1 MSAASHRISRLEPYL
16 DRAEPAP
23 TLLKMLVGVQLAGF
37 REDAG
42 LSQDQAARALGFSAA
57 KLSRIESGKGR
68 RPPSETDVRALLE
81 HYDTDP
87 YEASVLLKLLQR
99 AGEPGWW
106 QRYDKR
112 LMPEW
117 FDRLVGLQ
125 EAAATIRTF
134 EIQYVP
140 GLLQTEA
147 YTDAVVRRGL
157 PNAPASEV
165 GRRVELRKRR
175 AQLLDRKDA
184 PQLWAIIDES
194 VLLRVLGSR
203 EVMRE
208 QLAHRRDGEAAPCD
222 AADRAAGRDERVGAR
237 DPRHL
242 PAFRWHQP
250 AGRGLPGAHQERQ
263 LPGGPGRD
271 RRVRRALVRAT
282 GPAGVSADAP
292 VRRTRSTR
300 RSADAAPPR
309 CPGARW
315 RPPRAPAPG
324 CPCRRRVPRRPWAPA
339 PGPSGPASP
348 GP

>member
-16 DRAEPAP
+16 DRPEPAP

-42 LSQDQAARALGFSAA
+42 LSQDQAARSVGFSGA

-68 RPPSETDVRALLE
+68 RPPTDTDVRALLE
-81 HYDTDP
+81 LYGTDD

-140 GLLQTEA
+140 GLLQTA
-147 YTDAVVRRGL
+147 DYTRAVVERGL

-165 GRRVELRKRR
+165 QRRVELRMRR
-175 AQLLDRKDA
+175 AQLLFREDA
-184 PQLWAIIDES
+184 PQLWAVIDES
-194 VLLRVLGSR
+194 VLLRVLGDR
-203 EVMRE
+203 TVMRE
-208 QLAHRRDGEAAPCD
+208 QLDHLAEMAARPNVTLQIVPLNVTNASAPAIPVTYLRFGGLDLPDVVYLEHIRSANFLEDLDETEEYRIVLDRLADEALT
-222 AADRAAGRDERVGAR
+222 
-237 DPRHL
+237 PRESVEML
-242 PAFRWHQP
+242 
-250 AGRGLPGAHQERQ
+250 
-263 LPGGPGRD
+263 
-271 RRVRRALVRAT
+271 
-282 GPAGVSADAP
+282 
-292 VRRTRSTR
+292 RRTIEERYALS
-300 RSADAAPPR
+300 
-309 CPGARW
+309 
-315 RPPRAPAPG
+315 
-324 CPCRRRVPRRPWAPA
+324 
-339 PGPSGPASP
+339 
-348 GP
+348 

>member
-16 DRAEPAP
+16 DRPEPAP

-42 LSQDQAARALGFSAA
+42 LAQDQAARAVGFSAA

-68 RPPSETDVRALLE
+68 RPPTENDVRALLE
-81 HYDTDP
+81 LYGTDA

-140 GLLQTEA
+140 GLLQTPA
-147 YTDAVVRRGL
+147 YTKAVVERGL
-157 PNAPASEV
+157 PNAPAGEV
-165 GRRVELRKRR
+165 ERRVELRRRR
-175 AQLLDRKDA
+175 ARLLSRTDA

-194 VLLRVLGSR
+194 VLLRVLGSTD
-203 EVMRE
+203 VMRE
-208 QLAHRRDGEAAPCD
+208 QLAHLVEMAERSNVTLQIVPLSVTNASAPAIPITYLRFGGLD
-222 AADRAAGRDERVGAR
+222 LPDVVYLEHIKSANFLEDRDETEEYRIALDRLADEALKPR
-237 DPRHL
+237 DSL
-242 PAFRWHQP
+242 E
-250 AGRGLPGAHQERQ
+250 LLRQ
-263 LPGGPGRD
+263 TMEQRYP
-271 RRVRRALVRAT
+271 
-282 GPAGVSADAP
+282 
-292 VRRTRSTR
+292 
-300 RSADAAPPR
+300 
-309 CPGARW
+309 
-315 RPPRAPAPG
+315 
-324 CPCRRRVPRRPWAPA
+324 
-339 PGPSGPASP
+339 
-348 GP
+348 

>member
-1 MSAASHRISRLEPYL
+1 MSAEPHRISRLEPYL

-42 LSQDQAARALGFSAA
+42 LSQDQAARDLGFSGA

-68 RPPSETDVRALLE
+68 RPPTENDVRALLKR
-81 HYDTDP
+81 YGTDG
-87 YEASVLLKLLQR
+87 YEASVLIKLLQR

-140 GLLQTEA
+140 GLLQTAA
-147 YTDAVVRRGL
+147 YTQAVVERGL
-157 PNAPASEV
+157 PNAPGGEV
-165 GRRVELRKRR
+165 RRRVELRMRR
-175 AQLLDRKDA
+175 AELLRRDNA

-203 EVMRE
+203 EIMHE
-208 QLAHRRDGEAAPCD
+208 QLTHLAAVAKQPQVTLQIVPLD
-222 AADRAAGRDERVGAR
+222 VTNASAPAIPVTYLRFGGVDLPDVVYLEHIKSANFLEDRDETEEYRVALDRLADEALTPRESLELLHETMAR
-237 DPRHL
+237 RY
-242 PAFRWHQP
+242 PA
-250 AGRGLPGAHQERQ
+250 
-263 LPGGPGRD
+263 
-271 RRVRRALVRAT
+271 T
-282 GPAGVSADAP
+282 
-292 VRRTRSTR
+292 
-300 RSADAAPPR
+300 
-309 CPGARW
+309 
-315 RPPRAPAPG
+315 
-324 CPCRRRVPRRPWAPA
+324 
-339 PGPSGPASP
+339 
-348 GP
+348 

>member
-16 DRAEPAP
+16 DRPEPAP

-42 LSQDQAARALGFSAA
+42 LAQDQAARAVGFSAA
-57 KLSRIESGKGR
+57 KLSRIESGKAR
-68 RPPSETDVRALLE
+68 RPPTESDVRALLE
-81 HYDTDP
+81 LYGTDA

-140 GLLQTEA
+140 GLLQTPA
-147 YTDAVVRRGL
+147 YTRAVVERGL
-157 PNAPASEV
+157 PNAPSGEV
-165 GRRVELRKRR
+165 ERRVELRTHR
-175 AQLLDRKDA
+175 ARLLSRTDA

-194 VLLRVLGSR
+194 VLLRVLGST

-208 QLAHRRDGEAAPCD
+208 QLAHLVDMAERPHVTLQIVPLSVTNASAPAIPITFLRFGGLD
-222 AADRAAGRDERVGAR
+222 LPDVVYLEHIKSANFLEDRDETEEYRIALDRLADEALKPR
-237 DPRHL
+237 DSL
-242 PAFRWHQP
+242 E
-250 AGRGLPGAHQERQ
+250 LLRQ
-263 LPGGPGRD
+263 TMEQRYP
-271 RRVRRALVRAT
+271 
-282 GPAGVSADAP
+282 
-292 VRRTRSTR
+292 
-300 RSADAAPPR
+300 
-309 CPGARW
+309 
-315 RPPRAPAPG
+315 
-324 CPCRRRVPRRPWAPA
+324 
-339 PGPSGPASP
+339 
-348 GP
+348 

>member
-16 DRAEPAP
+16 DRPEPAP

-37 REDAG
+37 REDAR
-42 LSQDQAARALGFSAA
+42 LAQDQAARAVGFSAA

-68 RPPSETDVRALLE
+68 RPPTETDVRALLE
-81 HYDTDP
+81 LYGTDD

-140 GLLQTEA
+140 GLLQTPA
-147 YTDAVVRRGL
+147 YTRAVVERGL
-157 PNAPASEV
+157 PNAPAGEV
-165 GRRVELRKRR
+165 ERRVELRRRR
-175 AQLLDRKDA
+175 ARLVSRDDA

-194 VLLRVLGSR
+194 VLLRVLGST

-208 QLAHRRDGEAAPCD
+208 QLAHLVEMAERSNVTLQIVPLSVTNASAPAIPITYLRFGGLD
-222 AADRAAGRDERVGAR
+222 LPDVVYLEHIKSANFLEDRDETEEYRIALDRLADEALKPR
-237 DPRHL
+237 DSL
-242 PAFRWHQP
+242 E
-250 AGRGLPGAHQERQ
+250 LLRQ
-263 LPGGPGRD
+263 TMEQRYP
-271 RRVRRALVRAT
+271 
-282 GPAGVSADAP
+282 
-292 VRRTRSTR
+292 
-300 RSADAAPPR
+300 
-309 CPGARW
+309 
-315 RPPRAPAPG
+315 
-324 CPCRRRVPRRPWAPA
+324 
-339 PGPSGPASP
+339 
-348 GP
+348 

>member
-1 MSAASHRISRLEPYL
+1 MSAASSHRISRLEPYL
-16 DRAEPAP
+16 DRPEPAP

-42 LSQDQAARALGFSAA
+42 LAQDQAARAVGFSAA

-68 RPPSETDVRALLE
+68 RPPTEADVRKLLQL
-81 HYDTDP
+81 YGTDD

-140 GLLQTEA
+140 GLLQTAA
-147 YTDAVVRRGL
+147 YTRAVVERGL

-165 GRRVELRKRR
+165 QRRVELRMRR
-175 AQLLDRKDA
+175 AELLSRAGA
-184 PQLWAIIDES
+184 PQLWAVIDES
-194 VLLRVLGSR
+194 VLLRVLGSP

-208 QLAHRRDGEAAPCD
+208 QLEHLVRMAERPNVTVQIVPLGVTNASAPAIPVTYLRFGGLD
-222 AADRAAGRDERVGAR
+222 LPDVVYLEHIRSANFLEDRDETEEYRIALDRLADEALKPR
-237 DPRHL
+237 DSL
-242 PAFRWHQP
+242 E
-250 AGRGLPGAHQERQ
+250 L
-263 LPGGPGRD
+263 L
-271 RRVRRALVRAT
+271 
-282 GPAGVSADAP
+282 
-292 VRRTRSTR
+292 RSTMEER
-300 RSADAAPPR
+300 Y
-309 CPGARW
+309 
-315 RPPRAPAPG
+315 PAP
-324 CPCRRRVPRRPWAPA
+324 
-339 PGPSGPASP
+339 
-348 GP
+348 

>member
-16 DRAEPAP
+16 DRSEPAP

-42 LSQDQAARALGFSAA
+42 LAQDQAARAVGFSAA

-68 RPPSETDVRALLE
+68 RPPTENDVRALLQL
-81 HYDTDP
+81 YGTDD

-140 GLLQTEA
+140 GLLQTPA
-147 YTDAVVRRGL
+147 YTRAVVERGL
-157 PNAPASEV
+157 PNAPAGEV
-165 GRRVELRKRR
+165 ERRVELRMHR
-175 AQLLDRKDA
+175 ARLLTRAEA

-194 VLLRVLGSR
+194 VLLRVLGSTDI
-203 EVMRE
+203 MRE
-208 QLAHRRDGEAAPCD
+208 QLAHLVKMAERSNVTLQIVPLSVTNASAPAIPVTYLRFGGLD
-222 AADRAAGRDERVGAR
+222 LPDVVYLEHIRSANFLEDRDETEEYRIALDR
-237 DPRHL
+237 LADEALKPRESVEL
-242 PAFRWHQP
+242 
-250 AGRGLPGAHQERQ
+250 LRQ
-263 LPGGPGRD
+263 TMAQRYP
-271 RRVRRALVRAT
+271 
-282 GPAGVSADAP
+282 
-292 VRRTRSTR
+292 
-300 RSADAAPPR
+300 
-309 CPGARW
+309 
-315 RPPRAPAPG
+315 
-324 CPCRRRVPRRPWAPA
+324 
-339 PGPSGPASP
+339 
-348 GP
+348 